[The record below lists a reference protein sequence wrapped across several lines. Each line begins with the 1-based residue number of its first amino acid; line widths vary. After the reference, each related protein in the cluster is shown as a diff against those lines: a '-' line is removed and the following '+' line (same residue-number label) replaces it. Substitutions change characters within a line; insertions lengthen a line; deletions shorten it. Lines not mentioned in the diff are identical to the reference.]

1 VSLVAS
7 DLSFV
12 QSHHQD
18 RSARRPQAA
27 EARPQPSP
35 FATLLD
41 QPEDAPPPSPHDRPE
56 RPQADTAAA
65 STRDTRP
72 DTGPRRGQENGR
84 NRAERTDTQQP
95 TSSPDGKTEGNAA
108 ADANAVDAAAAN
120 AAATEAKTGEAKT
133 DDVGKDEKTAQGDGT
148 DAALAAATD
157 AAVAQQPAASVQVAV
172 LAVPG
177 TDLPAP
183 KVDANAAEAA
193 AAGGATIAPAGA
205 AAAAAPAGAAGEADL
220 TPGQINAGEANAGQT
235 NADEAKG
242 QTGRKGASGLNGAVP
257 STTPDAK
264 PATSGKGRNSA
275 APLAA
280 ASGGPGEHEVQ
291 ADANPEDKSAPARS
305 HKNSAAGETTAPKP
319 GETSPRPQ
327 VEAQAA
333 IDKPT
338 TDAGQLPPAQHR
350 TESSLAP
357 AAAAQSA
364 AAPSD
369 QVTVPVAGLAVEI
382 AARLQAGSNRFSIR
396 LDPPELGR
404 IDVRLDV
411 DRDGHVTS
419 RLMVEKA
426 ETLDL
431 LRRDAPQLE
440 RALQQAGLKTGDN
453 GMQFSLRDQSFSGQ
467 NQNLADHPRSG
478 AARLV
483 IPDPEMTPVETVSSG
498 YGRSLRLGTGIDI
511 RV

>member
-1 VSLVAS
+1 
-7 DLSFV
+7 
-12 QSHHQD
+12 
-18 RSARRPQAA
+18 
-27 EARPQPSP
+27 
-35 FATLLD
+35 
-41 QPEDAPPPSPHDRPE
+41 
-56 RPQADTAAA
+56 
-65 STRDTRP
+65 
-72 DTGPRRGQENGR
+72 
-84 NRAERTDTQQP
+84 
-95 TSSPDGKTEGNAA
+95 
-108 ADANAVDAAAAN
+108 
-120 AAATEAKTGEAKT
+120 
-133 DDVGKDEKTAQGDGT
+133 
-148 DAALAAATD
+148 
-157 AAVAQQPAASVQVAV
+157 
-172 LAVPG
+172 
-177 TDLPAP
+177 
-183 KVDANAAEAA
+183 
-193 AAGGATIAPAGA
+193 
-205 AAAAAPAGAAGEADL
+205 
-220 TPGQINAGEANAGQT
+220 
-235 NADEAKG
+235 
-242 QTGRKGASGLNGAVP
+242 LNGALP
-257 STTPDAK
+257 STTTPDAK

-280 ASGGPGEHEVQ
+280 PTDGPGEHEVQ
-291 ADANPEDKSAPARS
+291 ADANPVDKSAPART
-305 HKNSAAGETTAPKP
+305 HKNSPAGETTAPKP
-319 GETSPRPQ
+319 GETSRPQ
-327 VEAQAA
+327 VEAQAG

-338 TDAGQLPPAQHR
+338 ADAGQLPPQQHR

-357 AAAAQSA
+357 AAAAQTA
-364 AAPSD
+364 AAPTD

-419 RLMVEKA
+419 RLMVDKV